1 MSWALRCPAEG
12 CAVST
17 DITANRNACNAIRGW
32 AESTGPARARG
43 HSLHL
48 RASDE
53 LRADCP
59 WWPFSWPHRLV
70 VTAVTGSP
78 PDQLVRGDAV
88 GDEHIHPASEK
99 GAAQCGQ
106 FADATGDRDPARDR
120 HQLLRPDSDHFLVE
134 LGFDEG
140 ARGATAVGTGA

>member
-1 MSWALRCPAEG
+1 MGPRRDRLANQDAFTGARSLRLG
-12 CAVST
+12 
-17 DITANRNACNAIRGW
+17 TARDRRYRCDRF
-32 AESTGPARARG
+32 T
-43 HSLHL
+43 
-48 RASDE
+48 
-53 LRADCP
+53 
-59 WWPFSWPHRLV
+59 
-70 VTAVTGSP
+70 
-78 PDQLVRGDAV
+78 DQLVCGDAV

-140 ARGATAVGTGA
+140 ARFAEEPETDVPDGAETPQHLLVCFGDCAATVLVDGAA